1 MRKVKRKN
9 ASIKKLALPVEWQ
22 VRPLSWGGARWQH
35 RQETGDD
42 VYDRPFPNVS
52 DLEWYLADRYG
63 WKFARKVL
71 AALKTSTG
79 EAVGTVKKNPK
90 QSKGKTALKTTGRA
104 VKSAVSSVLGAGSQ
118 ILGAGSKA
126 LANGKRRK
134 NKTVIKKAKKVIVLN
149 KGKKKAAKRNAST
162 KVITKRIT
170 TYRKCPIGQ
179 YLFSGGMEYFYDGP
193 QGRMSGYKT
202 LAETKAAIDKEMDAL
217 DSYRKARGVKIKPS
231 RSAPPIRRKRNL
243 DHKDSTHQ
251 VEVSKHWRAGGLSQW
266 QRAHHAG
273 QHDLFSH
280 GIKAKPKRNPK
291 GPIPTPQNQSEYK
304 ALYEEYSYWRT
315 QAKSTAE
322 KALLKKIKSAMARY
336 EKSLQRAS
344 APKAVKKRGSRK
356 ISDPTLVKRYTIGKA
371 IISIRSTPSGKYT
384 ASWTIKGV
392 PGYQTGISPRGGLNQ
407 YLRREFSTVAEAQE
421 AVKEYN
427 RNPRRNASRAV
438 HTRKAS
444 AARGA
449 SSASRKAT
457 KRKVAKPRK
466 PVARRNPSAPE
477 IRKTFAGRY
486 NKDERLIFPDGTPTG
501 LAKLGQLIS
510 IKTDSGKF
518 APVKGV
524 AWLCA
529 DTRGKLHIGTPTK
542 GHVVLN
548 GPRANYGHVHE
559 IEYKESKP
567 HLGYAKK
574 TLFFHKLGEE
584 NGIKPQLIADGKGG
598 LKFVGGAY
606 KIKREGIV
614 N

>member
-1 MRKVKRKN
+1 
-9 ASIKKLALPVEWQ
+9 
-22 VRPLSWGGARWQH
+22 
-35 RQETGDD
+35 
-42 VYDRPFPNVS
+42 
-52 DLEWYLADRYG
+52 
-63 WKFARKVL
+63 
-71 AALKTSTG
+71 
-79 EAVGTVKKNPK
+79 
-90 QSKGKTALKTTGRA
+90 

-134 NKTVIKKAKKVIVLN
+134 NKTIIKKAKKVIVLN
-149 KGKKKAAKRNAST
+149 KGKKKAAKPKRNPIRERLLPT
-162 KVITKRIT
+162 GTRVRFKDGYEHGGMTGVITSVIPVYLKEKHW
-170 TYRKCPIGQ
+170 TYRIQLDGISGGKGQ
-179 YLFSGGMEYFYDGP
+179 VLAQERLFSVINP
-193 QGRMSGYKT
+193 K
-202 LAETKAAIDKEMDAL
+202 
-217 DSYRKARGVKIKPS
+217 
-231 RSAPPIRRKRNL
+231 RKRNL

-280 GIKAKPKRNPK
+280 GIKAKPKRNPSEWYELIEKMGPAQRTLKKSKSITTLEKERAKLSAARQERTWIEDSK
-291 GPIPTPQNQSEYK
+291 GNVVAGYRGH
-304 ALYEEYSYWRT
+304 AGWRPNPKGKRNAT
-315 QAKSTAE
+315 TAKSTNR
-322 KALLKKIKSAMARY
+322 SA
-336 EKSLQRAS
+336 RA
-344 APKAVKKRGSRK
+344 
-356 ISDPTLVKRYTIGKA
+356 
-371 IISIRSTPSGKYT
+371 
-384 ASWTIKGV
+384 
-392 PGYQTGISPRGGLNQ
+392 PR
-407 YLRREFSTVAEAQE
+407 A
-421 AVKEYN
+421 
-427 RNPRRNASRAV
+427 
-438 HTRKAS
+438 
-444 AARGA
+444 GA
-449 SSASRKAT
+449 SSVSRKTT
-457 KRKVAKPRK
+457 KRKMAKPRK

-501 LAKLGQLIS
+501 LAKLGQLVS

>member
-149 KGKKKAAKRNAST
+149 KGKKKAAKPKRNPIRERLLPT
-162 KVITKRIT
+162 GTRVRFKDGYEHGGRTGVITSVIPVYLKEKHW
-170 TYRKCPIGQ
+170 TYRIQLDGISGGKGQ
-179 YLFSGGMEYFYDGP
+179 VLAQERLFSVINP
-193 QGRMSGYKT
+193 K
-202 LAETKAAIDKEMDAL
+202 
-217 DSYRKARGVKIKPS
+217 
-231 RSAPPIRRKRNL
+231 RRRNL

>member
-149 KGKKKAAKRNAST
+149 KGKKKAAKPKRNPIRERLLPT
-162 KVITKRIT
+162 GTRVRFKDGYEHGGMTGVITSAIPVYLKEKHW
-170 TYRKCPIGQ
+170 TYRIQLDGISGGKGQ
-179 YLFSGGMEYFYDGP
+179 VLAQERLFSVINP
-193 QGRMSGYKT
+193 K
-202 LAETKAAIDKEMDAL
+202 
-217 DSYRKARGVKIKPS
+217 
-231 RSAPPIRRKRNL
+231 RRRNL

-344 APKAVKKRGSRK
+344 APKAAKKRGSRR

-457 KRKVAKPRK
+457 KRKVARSRK
-466 PVARRNPSAPE
+466 AVAKRNPNATE
-477 IRKTFAGRY
+477 IRKKFAGTVNGSRELY
-486 NKDERLIFPDGTPTG
+486 FPKGTPAG
-501 LAKLGQLIS
+501 QLAKLGRLVL
-510 IKTDSGKF
+510 IKTQHATIRPTRG
-518 APVKGV
+518 AV
-524 AWLCA
+524 WLCA
-529 DTRGKLHIGTPTK
+529 DTSGKLHLGSTVQAPMVAGPARNFGK
-542 GHVVLN
+542 VL
-548 GPRANYGHVHE
+548 RL
-559 IEYKESKP
+559 EYESSKP
-567 HLGYAKK
+567 HLGYGKPVVW
-574 TLFFHKLGEE
+574 FHRMGEE
-584 NGIKPQLIADGKGG
+584 DGIRPTLHADSAGG
-598 LKFVGGAY
+598 LTFHGGAY
-606 KIKREGIV
+606 RLTSRGIE